1 MLLELVASAMF
12 VTALILFF
20 NPPRQEPTVD
30 NPGHDRRQR
39 RQAYHYFGEP
49 QETLEQ
55 SGIPPLSRIRFQP
68 RSHLSL
74 HLASIP
80 ALCWDEI
87 ARESGL
93 QYVFAGDFA
102 GHLGMPNEVLAI
114 HRLEIIIDPSATAN
128 NHQILR
134 NILRRHPDK
143 LTITISGD
151 SLIIMEHNNEEGYGI
166 AVQLF
171 VAGCPPCSFELIP
184 PPFSS
189 FYNAGNPRRD
199 ILPTYEFLSV
209 PGDYR
214 RLPVLRP
221 HLLLQQRL
229 LRFEET
235 TADPSTRARN
245 GNEIP
250 MMRHFLRRAAE
261 EFRAGQSVSFSSA
274 DVQDLPGIFRRWV
287 RYAEA
292 QGSHLTATEVQDAV
306 VVGLLT
312 AEDLRSLG
320 FRNVA

>member
-12 VTALILFF
+12 VAALILFF

-30 NPGHDRRQR
+30 NPGRDRHQR
-39 RQAYHYFGEP
+39 LQAYNYFGEP
-49 QETLEQ
+49 QETLTQ
-55 SGIPPLSRIRFQP
+55 SGIPPLSRIWFQP
-68 RSHLSL
+68 RGHLSL
-74 HLASIP
+74 HLASVS
-80 ALCWDEI
+80 ALCWDVI
-87 ARESGL
+87 AREFGL
-93 QYVFAGDFA
+93 QYMFVGDFA
-102 GHLGMPNEVLAI
+102 GHLGMPNEAFPI
-114 HRLEIIIDPSATAN
+114 HRLEIVIDPSATAN

-143 LTITISGD
+143 LTITISGH
-151 SLIIMEHNNEEGYGI
+151 SLIIIEHNNEEGYGI

-171 VAGCPPCSFELIP
+171 VAGCPACSFELIP

-189 FYNAGNPRRD
+189 FYNPGNARRD
-199 ILPTYEFLSV
+199 VLPTYEFLSV

-235 TADPSTRARN
+235 AADPSTRPSN
-245 GNEIP
+245 GNDIP
-250 MMRHFLRRAAE
+250 MIRHFLGRAAE
-261 EFRAGQSVSFSSA
+261 EFRAGQSVPFLSA
-274 DVQDLPGIFRRWV
+274 HVHDLPGIFRRWV

-292 QGSHLTATEVQDAV
+292 QGSPLTASEVQDAA

-312 AEDLRSLG
+312 AEDLTTLG
-320 FRNVA
+320 FGNLA